1 MVKHYEILVDALVEC
16 VKNGCVNDAVLSDAQ
31 KNLEFAYD
39 RMKVEGKPT
48 EVICRHIEQIK
59 TIRFDL

>member
-1 MVKHYEILVDALVEC
+1 MEKHYEILIDALVEC

-31 KNLEFAYD
+31 KNLEFAFD

-48 EVICRHIEQIK
+48 DTIHRHIEQLK